1 MVRAAAAIAIAA
13 CFLAVPSAHAAGHAL
28 TLSDPQETSCS
39 GGACLP
45 DITSLAIYYD
55 TDGTFFV
62 STTFA
67 QPLPAYAVL
76 GATRVRVN
84 IGRGVTADG
93 SACTPVGDAGHLTG
107 EAGDIRI
114 EVGAYDGGVSPSTAA
129 SGVLYR
135 AGSAVV
141 LATTRSISS
150 DRRTLT
156 VTADSP
162 QVSGL
167 DLRCTQAD
175 LADDVDTGAVVRDAV
190 QLGWF
195 PGYGPEPPI
204 AQPGSPTP
212 ATTAGKTTTGAIPGT
227 APRATAG
234 LARPVLV
241 SAPAVSGI
249 RKVARRLTCS
259 SGRWTNATRFTFRW
273 LRDGRPIARAS
284 SRHYRARK
292 ADRRHLLRCS
302 VTAANAGGNQVAAS
316 RALRIR

>member
-1 MVRAAAAIAIAA
+1 MVRAIAAIAIAA
-13 CFLAVPSAHAAGHAL
+13 CFLAAPSAHAAGHAL

-39 GGACLP
+39 GGTCMP

-62 STTFA
+62 ATTFA
-67 QPLPAYAVL
+67 QPLPAYDAL

-84 IGRGVTADG
+84 IGRGLTADG
-93 SACTPVGDAGHLTG
+93 TACTPVGDAGHLTG

-135 AGSAVV
+135 TGSGVV
-141 LATTRSISS
+141 LATTRAVST

-162 QVSGL
+162 QISGL

-175 LADDVDTGAVVRDAV
+175 LADDADAGAVVRDSV

-195 PGYGPEPPI
+195 PGYAPEPPI
-204 AQPGSPTP
+204 APGTTTP
-212 ATTAGKTTTGAIPGT
+212 AATATETASGA
-227 APRATAG
+227 APR

-241 SAPAVSGI
+241 IAPSVRGI
-249 RKVARRLTCS
+249 RKVTARLTCS
-259 SGRWTNATRFTFRW
+259 SGRWRHATRFSFRW
-273 LRDGRPIARAS
+273 LRDGRAIARS
-284 SRHYRARK
+284 TSRHYRVRR
-292 ADRRHLLRCS
+292 ADRRHALRCS
-302 VTAANAGGNQVAAS
+302 VTAANADWSKAAAS